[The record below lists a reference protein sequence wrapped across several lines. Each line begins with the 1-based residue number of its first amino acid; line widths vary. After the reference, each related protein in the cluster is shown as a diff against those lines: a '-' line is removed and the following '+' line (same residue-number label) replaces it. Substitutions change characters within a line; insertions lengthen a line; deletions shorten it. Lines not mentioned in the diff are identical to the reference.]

1 MARHIAW
8 LIGAALV
15 CTLSGLTVAAD
26 STTNT
31 QDRGQKAPAQKPQ
44 SGPDRRGPDRQEHPR
59 IKWWEDPK
67 WRAEIG
73 ISDKQAAQ
81 IKEIFEPT
89 MQQLRADREELDKLE
104 AKLAEYIKDDRSDIV
119 VVTQKVD
126 RVENL
131 RAQMQKAR
139 VLMTYRMHRVLTAD
153 QRAKLQAMFERWLA
167 ERRQN
172 ERRNDPKRH

>member
-1 MARHIAW
+1 MTRHIARM
-8 LIGAALV
+8 IAVVLV
-15 CTLSGLTVAAD
+15 CTVPSGLTATAN
-26 STTNT
+26 STLNT
-31 QDRGQKAPAQKPQ
+31 QDRDGRKPAQE
-44 SGPDRRGPDRQEHPR
+44 RRGSEHPR

-89 MQQLRADREELDKLE
+89 MTQLRADRIELDKLE
-104 AKLAEYIKDDRSDIV
+104 TKLAEAIKDDRSDIGL
-119 VVTQKVD
+119 VTQKVD

-139 VLMTYRMHRVLTAD
+139 VLMMYRMHRVLTAE
-153 QRAKLQAMFERWLA
+153 QRKKLEAMFERLQR
-167 ERRQN
+167 ERRQ
-172 ERRNDPKRH
+172 NDPKRH